1 VQAIAND
8 FSLPDWRAPLD
19 ASRAAQAIAEART
32 ISGMFLAP
40 LAREASK
47 LGKPLASARERYVA
61 FRFYPLRE
69 HVGLLL
75 EACQALYP
83 TRPLRSALR
92 KLGRGAPGA
101 LLSSTVGRTGI
112 GAAQGV
118 PEIMQAM
125 VKAYAINIPGSELTL
140 AEVEANRCLVK
151 ARSLPYFID
160 CHHVGTFEGVLRY
173 AGVQGEV
180 RVRVLGSDQADYL
193 CTWR

>member
-1 VQAIAND
+1 MVHD

-19 ASRAAQAIAEART
+19 AARAVEVIAEART

-40 LAREASK
+40 LVREASK
-47 LGKPLASARERYVA
+47 LGKTLPSARERYVS

-69 HVGLLL
+69 HAGLML

-83 TRPLRSALR
+83 GRPLRSALR

-101 LLSSTVGRTGI
+101 LLTSTVGRTGI
-112 GAAQGV
+112 GAAHGV
-118 PEIMQAM
+118 REIMQAM
-125 VKAYAINIPGSELTL
+125 VKAYPINIPGCELSL
-140 AEVEANRCLVK
+140 AEVEANRCVVK

-180 RVRVLGSDQADYL
+180 RVRVLGPDQADFQ